1 MIFQR
6 SPWDLG
12 DPGNT
17 NVKTGTLEAKLSH
30 TEDIGAEDFILRRVE
45 LLFQQASSVFISGG
59 STLNVLDLSANFLI
73 FYNFNFFIYTVHLYI
88 YGY

>member
-1 MIFQR
+1 MDSEPASLEPGEAEGYETWPCHQDRSHSASWFGAKGGQLIFQR

-30 TEDIGAEDFILRRVE
+30 TEDIGAEDF
-45 LLFQQASSVFISGG
+45 
-59 STLNVLDLSANFLI
+59 
-73 FYNFNFFIYTVHLYI
+73 
-88 YGY
+88 